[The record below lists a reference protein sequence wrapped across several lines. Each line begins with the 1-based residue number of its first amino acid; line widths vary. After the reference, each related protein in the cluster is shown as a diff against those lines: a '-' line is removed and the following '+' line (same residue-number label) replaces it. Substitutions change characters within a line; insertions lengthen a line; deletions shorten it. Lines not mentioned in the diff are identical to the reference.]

1 MPGSIG
7 KWVCDP
13 HRIAEDTCLIYSIGS
28 NGTYGFEK
36 EVRSIISKDC
46 EVHIFDPLN
55 FKEEAIKVGARFHNW
70 GIGNETESKTF
81 KETITTLE
89 HTNKVI
95 DVMKIDCEGCEWSTH
110 KDWIGFGARQILMET
125 HGVPQPNGGTGRWY
139 QQPMNVTDYFQDFK
153 DNGYVL
159 YNRDPN
165 GLGMEMAFMKLDQDF
180 HEAIVK
186 EE

>member
-95 DVMKIDCEGCEWSTH
+95 DVMKIDCEGCEAEQYSKWLSDWKETGVVVRHLLLEVHQAPHHIEKLFETLQNEGYVIFH
-110 KDWIGFGARQILMET
+110 K
-125 HGVPQPNGGTGRWY
+125 QPNFS
-139 QQPMNVTDYFQDFK
+139 NKAKSV
-153 DNGYVL
+153 
-159 YNRDPN
+159 
-165 GLGMEMAFMKLDQDF
+165 EMAFILLSHDFRKLDN
-180 HEAIVK
+180 
-186 EE
+186 